1 MEFNIGQAIL
11 RHGQQLISTLL
22 FLFACRRQAN
32 FDRDSIP
39 SPPTTNK
46 RPVTLLNLSPREGTG
61 TGSLRRSQSMGT
73 GISSIGGSSLPAT
86 GILKQSVSKTNILA
100 EELPAPDTVKNV
112 RNVFE
117 NMLKMKSNN
126 HGSSS
131 SVDMSTTTPTGFSG
145 SFSIVKKS
153 LSYIKSNPTS
163 KIYRSESMRDD
174 FPSMGRRFGKPI
186 LMSETNSPVHS
197 PSYSSFA
204 PAASS
209 GSSQE
214 KTTTTTAATAD
225 SDSSGGIKFRCTAA
239 NTSEDVV
246 DGTGGGGGRGV
257 SRRSSSVS
265 PMNKN
270 PIERKISEPAKFS
283 PKINTGLSPYSVPS
297 MLRTS
302 CQVPLTEE
310 DPSFLSN
317 ISSSSAVDDY
327 RSRKHVHPEVLNKIR
342 SAGTTTTYF
351 GGKIV
356 AKTIKNRK
364 IPLSRRHTFDFQDY
378 VGISG
383 DGTSFANHYDSYSSS
398 NYYRDDETGD
408 NKCQSSTSGGAASGG
423 GGRGRSGSNR
433 PALEIPLKSS
443 ASSSIYASQNT
454 TISGALDS
462 IFAGG
467 IGGLLTFASKPI
479 DTTPRI
485 ISVLHKS
492 PPGSHTG
499 SPVKSCS
506 PVSSVIEEGRNSP
519 EGCEASNEKTVVEQ
533 DGNNNNLPGKVDSS
547 SSRGN
552 CNGESEDFNKK
563 FSEITEGAWF

>member
-1 MEFNIGQAIL
+1 MKFLWFFRKQA
-11 RHGQQLISTLL
+11 H
-22 FLFACRRQAN
+22 

-39 SPPTTNK
+39 SPPTQNK
-46 RPVTLLNLSPREGTG
+46 RPVTLLNMSPRDGASPG
-61 TGSLRRSQSMGT
+61 GGFLRRSQSMGT
-73 GISSIGGSSLPAT
+73 GISSIGGSSPS
-86 GILKQSVSKTNILA
+86 ILKQSSSKTNILA

-117 NMLKMKSNN
+117 NMLKMKEAN
-126 HGSSS
+126 HGSEN
-131 SVDMSTTTPTGFSG
+131 SVDMSTTGSGFSG

-174 FPSMGRRFGKPI
+174 FPSMGRRFGKPV

-197 PSYSSFA
+197 PSSYHPSIVASPSS
-204 PAASS
+204 SS
-209 GSSQE
+209 SVVANVE
-214 KTTTTTAATAD
+214 KTSTTTTTDTC
-225 SDSSGGIKFRCTAA
+225 SGSGSIKWRCNAVGAST
-239 NTSEDVV
+239 TGDVV
-246 DGTGGGGGRGV
+246 DGGSSSRGIA
-257 SRRSSSVS
+257 RRSTSVS

-270 PIERKISEPAKFS
+270 PIERKMSEPAKFS
-283 PKINTGLSPYSVPS
+283 PKINTGLSPCSVPI

-310 DPSFLSN
+310 DPSFSSN
-317 ISSSSAVDDY
+317 VSSSATEEY
-327 RSRKHVHPEVLNKIR
+327 RSRKYIHPEVLNKIR

-356 AKTIKNRK
+356 AKTIKNRN
-364 IPLSRRHTFDFQDY
+364 IPVSRRHTFDFQDY

-383 DGTSFANHYDSYSSS
+383 DGTSFTNNYDSYSSS
-398 NYYRDDETGD
+398 NYYKDDETGE
-408 NKCQSSTSGGAASGG
+408 NKRRGSSGG
-423 GGRGRSGSNR
+423 GNGGSGCGATSSGGFGRSGSSR
-433 PALEIPLKSS
+433 PALEIPLKT
-443 ASSSIYASQNT
+443 SSSSYYAAHNT

-462 IFAGG
+462 IFASGV
-467 IGGLLTFASKPI
+467 GGLLTFASKPI

-519 EGCEASNEKTVVEQ
+519 EGCEATNEKTVVEQ
-533 DGNNNNLPGKVDSS
+533 DGNNNNLPRKVDSS
-547 SSRGN
+547 SRNRTEENEG
-552 CNGESEDFNKK
+552 FNKK
-563 FSEITEGAWF
+563 FSQITEGAWF

>member
-1 MEFNIGQAIL
+1 MVFRKQA
-11 RHGQQLISTLL
+11 H
-22 FLFACRRQAN
+22 

-39 SPPTTNK
+39 SPPTLNK
-46 RPVTLLNLSPREGTG
+46 RPVTLLNLSPRDGASPG
-61 TGSLRRSQSMGT
+61 GGFLRRSQSMGT
-73 GISSIGGSSLPAT
+73 GISSIGGSSPS
-86 GILKQSVSKTNILA
+86 ILKQSSSKTNILA

-117 NMLKMKSNN
+117 NMLKMKEHN
-126 HGSSS
+126 HGSEN
-131 SVDMSTTTPTGFSG
+131 SVDMNAPISTGFSG

-174 FPSMGRRFGKPI
+174 FPSMGRRFGKPV

-197 PSYSSFA
+197 PSSYHPSIVASPSSSSSVVNVERTPTTA
-204 PAASS
+204 ITDSCLGS
-209 GSSQE
+209 GS
-214 KTTTTTAATAD
+214 
-225 SDSSGGIKFRCTAA
+225 IKRRCNAVA
-239 NTSEDVV
+239 SIAGDVV
-246 DGTGGGGGRGV
+246 DAGSSRGIA
-257 SRRSSSVS
+257 RRSNSVS

-270 PIERKISEPAKFS
+270 PIERKMSEPAKFS
-283 PKINTGLSPYSVPS
+283 PKINTGLSPCSVPS

-310 DPSFLSN
+310 DPSFSSN
-317 ISSSSAVDDY
+317 VSSSATEEY
-327 RSRKHVHPEVLNKIR
+327 RSRKYVHPEVLNKIR

-356 AKTIKNRK
+356 AKTIKNRN
-364 IPLSRRHTFDFQDY
+364 IPVSRRHTFDFQDY

-383 DGTSFANHYDSYSSS
+383 EGTSFTNNYDSYSSS
-398 NYYRDDETGD
+398 NYCKDDETGE
-408 NKCQSSTSGGAASGG
+408 NKRRGSASGG
-423 GGRGRSGSNR
+423 NGGGCGATSSGGIGRSGSSR

-443 ASSSIYASQNT
+443 SSSFYASHNT

-462 IFAGG
+462 IFASGV
-467 IGGLLTFASKPI
+467 GGLLTFASKHI

-519 EGCEASNEKTVVEQ
+519 EGCEATNEKTVVEQ
-533 DGNNNNLPGKVDSS
+533 DGNNNNLPRKVDSS
-547 SSRGN
+547 PRN
-552 CNGESEDFNKK
+552 RTEENESFNKK
-563 FSEITEGAWF
+563 FSQITEGAWF